1 MVSYK
6 TVAKYLF
13 FCRNRAAFAAVRGN
27 TYIHSETI
35 IKEAV
40 SMPVFDFLRDSKKP
54 EPEKR
59 LEEIDVTKILRN
71 PNQPRATFAEESIQ
85 ELADSIAQVGL
96 IQPLVVRPVQSG
108 FELVA
113 GERRLR
119 AVKSLGMKTVMCIVQ
134 NDVVDETSAMMALI
148 ENLQRE
154 ELNYLEEA
162 VCYSQLL
169 TNFHLT
175 QEELAKKLGKSQ
187 SSIANKL
194 RILKL
199 PPAVKDAMS
208 EAGLSERHAR
218 ALLSLREEKHQLDAV
233 KKITDKGL
241 SVKETE
247 AYVEKTLNRLY
258 DEKRDGAKPRPIM
271 IRLVKDY
278 RLFMNTVNAA
288 VNQLREAGMAVEV
301 EQNDRP
307 DGVDIEIKVTRKQ
320 P

>member
-1 MVSYK
+1 
-6 TVAKYLF
+6 
-13 FCRNRAAFAAVRGN
+13 
-27 TYIHSETI
+27 
-35 IKEAV
+35 
-40 SMPVFDFLRDSKKP
+40 MPVFDFLRESKKP

-59 LEEIDVTKILRN
+59 LEEIDVTKILPN

-119 AVKSLGMKTVMCIVQ
+119 AVKSLGMNTVMCIVQ

-194 RILKL
+194 RVLKL
-199 PPAVKDAMS
+199 PPAVKTAIT

-233 KKITDKGL
+233 KKINDKGL

-247 AYVEKTLNRLY
+247 LYVEKTLNRLY

-307 DGVDIEIKVTRKQ
+307 DGVDIQIKVTRKQ
-320 P
+320 Q